1 MNRNRMDENQ
11 ILRDRCKVI
20 LNKED
25 TQECKVLRHLLE
37 KGETSV
43 RELAQEPFYINC
55 PNAVIRDLR
64 NYGIPITDD
73 WVSRENSQG
82 KKTRFKVFTLFIP
95 DPFNEL
101 KDYMYIG
108 YC

>member
-1 MNRNRMDENQ
+1 MDNDQ
-11 ILRDRCKVI
+11 ILRDRCKIV

-43 RELAQEPFYINC
+43 RELTQEPFYINC

-64 NYGIPITDD
+64 NYGIPITDE
-73 WVSRENSQG
+73 WVTRENEQG
-82 KKTRFKVFTLFIP
+82 RKVRFKIFTLLIP
-95 DPFNEL
+95 DPYDEL
-101 KDYMYIG
+101 KDYMYVG